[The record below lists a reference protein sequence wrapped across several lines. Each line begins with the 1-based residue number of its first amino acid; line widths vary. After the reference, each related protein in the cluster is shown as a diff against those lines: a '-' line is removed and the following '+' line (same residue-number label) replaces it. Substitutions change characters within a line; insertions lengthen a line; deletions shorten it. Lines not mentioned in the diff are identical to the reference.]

1 MVTEPT
7 QLELDRKAE
16 LTLLSVCL
24 HKEGADLQAILDK
37 FGVDFDEFK
46 YLCNKWKHVLNAY
59 SKEFQ
64 NGNIDAITGNLKDL
78 S

>member
-1 MVTEPT
+1 MTQQTPPS

-24 HKEGADLQAILDK
+24 HKEGDDLLAILDT
-37 FGVDFDEFK
+37 FGVELEEFK
-46 YLCNKWKHVLNAY
+46 YLCRKWSHVLNRY

-64 NGNIDAITGNLKDL
+64 DGNISAITGQPLD
-78 S
+78 